1 MKVPSCKFH
10 PSSTITPHLNTNL
23 NPFLFLIFSA
33 LRELFSD
40 FESSMS
46 MSMSMSMQKYSPIP
60 QLADEKSTLP
70 DIISGDVPSHVPA
83 EQQDDVEEEI
93 ATSSVGEIDIPSS
106 DQGGFVVSSDSSK
119 ELESKENAT
128 PTASNANAKG
138 SNINEKQ
145 KTAMIGVLSVAA
157 VAVVAAA
164 VARKLHKKAMA
175 VKATE
180 NEMST
185 TGDESDSSPIL
196 QDVEI

>member
-1 MKVPSCKFH
+1 
-10 PSSTITPHLNTNL
+10 
-23 NPFLFLIFSA
+23 
-33 LRELFSD
+33 
-40 FESSMS
+40 MS
-46 MSMSMSMQKYSPIP
+46 MLYSPIP
-60 QLADEKSTLP
+60 QVSDEPMTLP
-70 DIISGDVPSHVPA
+70 DIVSDDIPT
-83 EQQDDVEEEI
+83 EQQYITEKELEVASE
-93 ATSSVGEIDIPSS
+93 TSTSPVSDIDFPSS
-106 DQGGFVVSSDSSK
+106 DQGGSVISSDSST

-128 PTASNANAKG
+128 PSANANSKD